1 MTREAAPEKAPKRR
15 WRRWLKWL
23 LLAIATLA
31 LLAAGL
37 VYWLLG
43 STGGSRWL
51 LQRAVRELPADSQLD
66 VGKVGGSVLHG
77 LDLHDLQYRT
87 DGGLRLTIDRLR
99 VSIALYPLLDVP
111 RMLRLDH
118 VLADGV
124 RVELPPSPE
133 PPPEPEPRIEL
144 PQIELPLD
152 VHLADGHVTDLQV
165 RSGPET
171 LFELQEGAFTAELDG
186 IHSGSASVGNLKSR
200 LSLIAPNWDLEASL
214 QVRLRD
220 SYPLQLEVESL
231 HHEALVSSGVEDPV
245 LSGHAEGDLQRL
257 QVTAALHT
265 GTVDATAG
273 AVDAPMRLRAEVEDM
288 LGDLGLQGNLAFDQ
302 FDLRQLAPAA
312 PEIRLAGDVDFRGR
326 PPALLLDL
334 RVDAESSDYGNWQIR
349 GGAGLP
355 DGTPPGAEAP
365 NIKTPGAEAPNS
377 SNAGNTVILQAL
389 HLRRTDGPGELTLQ
403 ARFDDRGIEVT
414 SVEGELLRGRLHGQG
429 RLDWQP
435 EVAWDFDLRAEGLAP
450 EEFWPDWPGKLSAQ
464 ASMIGRRDA
473 ETADLEG
480 TLQLRRLSG
489 RLRGSDLS
497 GSGEIGFGLDPAET
511 LPEIE
516 IANLRLNWGGTQ
528 LQAQGRLGL
537 QTLGQRT
544 PGQRTLGQ
552 PIQEGGWDLQWSL
565 DAPDLARLQ
574 KLLPAPTPN
583 GSDDTTEPLPLRGR
597 LHSEGRLLGALD
609 QPGIE
614 ASFELDQVSWGPR
627 SVQSASGNVRAE
639 LRPGSPLRLQ
649 VQARQV
655 RAPELASVAPIGH
668 ASSEPA
674 ELRQLRDLDGLGE
687 LQLLTLDADGTPG
700 DHRLQLRVETASPAQ
715 TGQPAQP
722 GQPELRWLELTLAG
736 SAELPPSPRTTTS
749 MATLPDFTALSWHGT
764 VEQLRFSDPAAGTW
778 SSRDATELSVA
789 AGRWRLDELCLR
801 RSDESGAQSAD
812 GNLAASGNL
821 CAAGALQPSG
831 AWRLDGRVEQ
841 LPLSLFASLLPPE
854 LGIDGDLD
862 GNLQARGG
870 TSAPAG
876 PPSAT
881 STASTAST
889 ASAASTTSGRLELTL
904 GPGQLRL
911 PSEPGLPDLRSH
923 SGGKVQASLQSGV
936 VHGDGRLDLDA
947 LGFIESRFQI
957 PITTLPPPDDSREIP
972 LRVQV
977 RTELRDLRFLDA
989 LTPALDDVRGVLDA
1003 DVTWQQTSAP
1013 QATLRGTA
1021 RLHEAQAK
1029 VPALGI
1035 RLRDITL
1042 DAQADGS
1049 SRVQLEGTATSGGG
1063 SLQLTGSAYPPLPGL
1078 VPVGTDDE
1086 DPLLADLRVRGSGFL
1101 AQRSPELTLY
1111 ISPDLQLLVRRQRI
1125 DVEGQVT
1132 VPRANFDLD
1141 AGQAA
1146 VPVSTDVVYVN
1157 DQPSS
1162 GANEPEIPIYSR
1174 LQVILGDEVTLRGG
1188 ALSLQPRG
1196 QLMLIDQP
1204 GRATTAVG
1212 ELVLETGTFTLYG
1225 NTLTL
1230 DGGTIL
1236 YTGNPI
1242 DNPGLRLRAYR
1253 AIENSETRAGVS
1265 ITGTA
1270 ARPEIEIFTEPASTP
1285 SDSLAYLLTGRPLAS
1300 TSSTDSSMLVD
1311 AAAKLGLRRG
1321 NLLLQRLGQK
1331 IGLEEAKIESRNNL
1345 EDTSLFLGKQLT
1357 DRLYVVYR
1365 VGLIEPVSTLQIRYR
1380 LSQKWS
1386 LRGTTS
1392 QGSGGE
1398 GSGGDLLYSVQ

>member
-1 MTREAAPEKAPKRR
+1 MTREAAPKKAPKRR
-15 WRRWLKWL
+15 WRRWLKWSL
-23 LLAIATLA
+23 LSVGSLT

-37 VYWLLG
+37 VYWLVG
-43 STGGSRWL
+43 TAGGSRWL
-51 LQRAVRELPADSQLD
+51 LQRAARELPVDSQLD
-66 VGKVGGSVLHG
+66 VGEVGGSVLHG
-77 LDLHDLQYRT
+77 LDLHDVQYR
-87 DGGLRLTIDRLR
+87 DGSGPRVTVDRLR
-99 VSIALYPLLDVP
+99 VWLALAPLLDHP
-111 RMLRLDH
+111 RLLRLDH
-118 VLADGV
+118 LLADGV

-133 PPPEPEPRIEL
+133 RPPEPVEAPIEL

-152 VHLADGHVTDLQV
+152 FHLADGHITDLQV
-165 RSGPET
+165 RSGAET
-171 LFELQEGAFTAELDG
+171 LFELEKGALAAELDG
-186 IHSGSASVGNLKSR
+186 IHSGRVTVGNLKSR
-200 LSLIAPNWDLEASL
+200 LWLTAPTWDLEARL
-214 QVRLRD
+214 QIRLRD
-220 SYPLQLEVESL
+220 AYPLQLDVASL
-231 HHEALVSSGVEDPV
+231 HHEALASSGVEDPV
-245 LSGHAEGDLQRL
+245 LRGRAEGDLQRL
-257 QVTAALHT
+257 QITAALHT
-265 GTVDATAG
+265 GTIEATAG
-273 AVDAPMRLRAEVEDM
+273 AVDAPMRLRAEVEDL
-288 LGDLGLQGNLAFDQ
+288 LGDLNLQGNLAFDQ
-302 FDLRQLAPAA
+302 LDLRQLAPAA

-334 RVDAESSDYGNWQIR
+334 RIDAESPDYGNWHLR

-355 DGTPPGAEAP
+355 DSNPLGAEAP
-365 NIKTPGAEAPNS
+365 S
-377 SNAGNTVILQAL
+377 SNTAGSTVSLQAL
-389 HLRRTDGPGELTLQ
+389 HLRRTDGPGELTLE
-403 ARFDDRGIEVT
+403 ARVDERGIEVT

-435 EVAWDFDLRAEGLAP
+435 EVAWDFDLRADALAP
-450 EEFWPDWPGKLSAQ
+450 EEFWPDWPGRLSAE

-497 GSGEIGFGLDPAET
+497 GSGEIGFGLDPTHT

-516 IANLRLNWGGTQ
+516 IADLRLNWGGTQ
-528 LQAQGRLGL
+528 LQAQGRVGL
-537 QTLGQRT
+537 QTRGRQAQR
-544 PGQRTLGQ
+544 
-552 PIQEGGWDLQWSL
+552 EGWDLEWRL
-565 DAPDLARLQ
+565 DVPDLARLQ
-574 KLLPAPTPN
+574 ELLPTPVPTSS
-583 GSDDTTEPLPLRGR
+583 GASDTTEPLPLRGQ
-597 LHSEGRLLGALD
+597 LQSQGRLLGALD

-614 ASFELDQVSWGPR
+614 ANFELERVSWGPR
-627 SVQSASGNVRAE
+627 SVRSASGTVRAE

-649 VQARQV
+649 VQAQQV
-655 RAPELASVAPIGH
+655 RAPELASVAPISR
-668 ASSEPA
+668 ASS
-674 ELRQLRDLDGLGE
+674 DLDELGE
-687 LQLLTLDADGTPG
+687 LQQLTLDADGTPG
-700 DHRLQLRVETASPAQ
+700 DHRLQLRIEAAGP
-715 TGQPAQP
+715 
-722 GQPELRWLELTLAG
+722 RWLELTLAG
-736 SAELPPSPRTTTS
+736 SAELPPFPDLTTL
-749 MATLPDFTALSWHGT
+749 AWRGT
-764 VEQLRFSDPAAGTW
+764 VEQLRFRDPAAGAW
-778 SSRDATELSVA
+778 SSRDSTELSVA

-801 RSDESGAQSAD
+801 RSD
-812 GNLAASGNL
+812 ASGTQSVGGFL
-821 CAAGALQPSG
+821 CAAGARQPSG
-831 AWRLDGRVEQ
+831 AWRLEGRVEQ
-841 LPLSLFASLLPPE
+841 LPLSLFASFLPPE

-862 GNLQARGG
+862 GDLQARGG
-870 TSAPAG
+870 TSASAG
-876 PPSAT
+876 P
-881 STASTAST
+881 ASTASE
-889 ASAASTTSGRLELTL
+889 TSGRLELTL

-923 SGGKVQASLQSGV
+923 SGGKIEARLRGGV
-936 VHGDGRLDLDA
+936 VRGDGRLDLDA
-947 LGFIESRFQI
+947 LGFVESRFQI

-1003 DVTWQQTSAP
+1003 DVTWQQATALQTTT
-1013 QATLRGTA
+1013 QATVQATAQTTLRGTA
-1021 RLHEAQAK
+1021 HLREAQAK

-1035 RLRDITL
+1035 RLRDISL

-1049 SRVQLEGTATSGGG
+1049 PRVQIEGSATSGGG
-1063 SLQLTGSAYPPLPGL
+1063 TLQLTGSAYPPLPGL
-1078 VPVGTDDE
+1078 VPVESEDD
-1086 DPLLADLRVRGSGFL
+1086 DPLLADLNVRGNGFL

-1111 ISPDLQLLVRRQRI
+1111 ISPELQLRVRRQRI
-1125 DVEGQVT
+1125 DVEGQVV

-1146 VPVSTDVVYVN
+1146 VPVSADVVYVN

-1162 GANEPEIPIYSR
+1162 GASEPEIPIYSR
-1174 LQVILGDEVTLRGG
+1174 LQVILGDDVTLRGG

-1212 ELVLETGTFTLYG
+1212 ELVLETGTYTLYG

-1270 ARPEIEIFTEPASTP
+1270 AQPEIEIFTEPATTP

-1300 TSSTDSSMLVD
+1300 TRSTDSSMLVE

-1331 IGLEEAKIESRNNL
+1331 VGLEEAKIESRGNL
-1345 EDTSLFLGKQLT
+1345 EDASLFLGKQLT

-1365 VGLIEPVSTLQIRYR
+1365 VGLIEPVSTLQIRYQ